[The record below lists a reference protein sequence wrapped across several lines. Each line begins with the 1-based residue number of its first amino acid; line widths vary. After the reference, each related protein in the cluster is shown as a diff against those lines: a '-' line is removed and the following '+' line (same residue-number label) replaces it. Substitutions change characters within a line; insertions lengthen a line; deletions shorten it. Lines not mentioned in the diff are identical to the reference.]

1 MPSKRVS
8 LKGKGADLFFGG
20 DPPAESDATATEGA
34 EAAAMPLSE
43 VGHDEAAAA
52 TAPTAAPTTSPPKR
66 SSARRNPSQPRHRRD
81 DRETR
86 GDMSPATGDVAVAET
101 PAPATASLAS
111 ETAGAETVERIRKT
125 VKEIGREVAF
135 TRLSPAEK
143 GRLAD
148 IVYTYKRQGV
158 KTSENEI
165 NRIAINLMLRDYEL
179 YGEQSVLARV
189 LAALQ
194 A

>member
-20 DPPAESDATATEGA
+20 DPPAEPD
-34 EAAAMPLSE
+34 AAAIE
-43 VGHDEAAAA
+43 GGDEAAVQ
-52 TAPTAAPTTSPPKR
+52 PPVGRDETAAPTALTASPAPSSPTSPI
-66 SSARRNPSQPRHRRD
+66 SARPQRGPSQPRRRRD
-81 DRETR
+81 EEEEQR
-86 GDMSPATGDVAVAET
+86 DMSPATA
-101 PAPATASLAS
+101 LARD
-111 ETAGAETVERIRKT
+111 TAGAETVERIRKT

-135 TRLSPAEK
+135 TRLSPTEK

-179 YGEQSVLARV
+179 HGEQSVLARV

>member
-8 LKGKGADLFFGG
+8 LKGKGADLFFG
-20 DPPAESDATATEGA
+20 
-34 EAAAMPLSE
+34 
-43 VGHDEAAAA
+43 
-52 TAPTAAPTTSPPKR
+52 
-66 SSARRNPSQPRHRRD
+66 SQPPSEMPSPDDVQVTDTRD
-81 DRETR
+81 ADQRFGERSTAGIAVPSGSPAHAILTQPR
-86 GDMSPATGDVAVAET
+86 QHDAQQWESNRDMSGSNPDAEH
-101 PAPATASLAS
+101 AS
-111 ETAGAETVERIRKT
+111 AETVERIRKT

-135 TRLSPAEK
+135 TRLSPTEK

-148 IVYTYKRQGV
+148 IVYTYRRQGV

-165 NRIAINLMLRDYEL
+165 NRIAINLMLNDYEVN
-179 YGEQSVLARV
+179 GEQSVLARV

>member
-20 DPPAESDATATEGA
+20 DPPAEPDTTAVDGA
-34 EAAAMPLSE
+34 GEAAVQPSAA
-43 VGHDEAAAA
+43 GHDEAAD
-52 TAPTAAPTTSPPKR
+52 TAASPTTSPPNR
-66 SSARRNPSQPRHRRD
+66 PPARRTPGQRRHIRD
-81 DRETR
+81 DREKP
-86 GDMSPATGDVAVAET
+86 GDMSPATDDVAVAET
-101 PAPATASLAS
+101 TAPAAASLS
-111 ETAGAETVERIRKT
+111 RDTAGAETVERIRKT

-135 TRLSPAEK
+135 TRLSPVEK

-148 IVYTYKRQGV
+148 IVYTYKRLGV

-179 YGEQSVLARV
+179 HGEQSVLARV